1 MFIRLVLVLLTIVI
15 VWWVHSHFVWIW
27 SPHLV
32 PLPLTTFIT
41 IITTISLWYS
51 TTNITPVGNDS
62 TTVSNAITSVTTSII
77 VSVIVISFWHYVMCL
92 GVIFI
97 DVFFLSLT
105 IVRIC
110 VSNSCVAHLKLMC
123 CYWDV
128 VIIVVAVVVMLLV
141 TA

>member
-1 MFIRLVLVLLTIVI
+1 
-15 VWWVHSHFVWIW
+15 
-27 SPHLV
+27 
-32 PLPLTTFIT
+32 
-41 IITTISLWYS
+41 
-51 TTNITPVGNDS
+51 
-62 TTVSNAITSVTTSII
+62 
-77 VSVIVISFWHYVMCL
+77 MCL

-110 VSNSCVAHLKLMC
+110 VSNSCVVHLKIMC
-123 CYWDV
+123 CCWDV